1 MTDTVRHSVDPWN
14 ESTITAA
21 EEARVRDQA
30 QLLELRGRG
39 DDQAAIREAYL
50 DALGIAPGAHVLDV
64 GCGTGVVARAVARRL
79 APNGRLVGLDPSPA
93 MLAVGRELAER
104 EGLLDRVEFRTGDAR
119 ELPFADS
126 TFDVVLAI
134 TALSHMTD
142 AERALPELV

>member
-1 MTDTVRHSVDPWN
+1 MTDTGGRPVDPWN
-14 ESTITAA
+14 ESSITVA
-21 EEARVRDQA
+21 EEARVHDQA
-30 QLLELRGRG
+30 QLLELRGQG

-50 DALGIAPGAHVLDV
+50 DALSIAPGEHVLDV

-104 EGLLDRVEFRTGDAR
+104 KGLLDLIQFRIGDAR

-126 TFDVVLAI
+126 IFDVVLAI
-134 TALSHMTD
+134 TALSHMSD
-142 AERALPELV
+142 AGTPSPWH